1 MQPSIESKGWTTLG
15 EEERGAFACAAQ
27 SFGFLRQSFADYCCT
42 RHVFPTNER
51 YLSDKVALSGHGWTS
66 ANSQSHTGRR
76 ACMAS
81 CGYIPVS
88 FLLKIIHYLYTSSPS
103 EDGVGPGASL
113 CLTHSWALELTLVC
127 LNCSVSSILQAALLS
142 SLPRKTAWISDQ
154 KRSKLCLSL
163 CKDICATATLVG
175 GEC

>member
-27 SFGFLRQSFADYCCT
+27 GFVFLRQSFADCCCT

-66 ANSQSHTGRR
+66 ASSQSHTGQR
-76 ACMAS
+76 ACVAS
-81 CGYIPVS
+81 CGYILVS
-88 FLLKIIHYLYTSSPS
+88 FLFKIVHYLYISSPS
-103 EDGVGPGASL
+103 EDGVGLGASL
-113 CLTHSWALELTLVC
+113 CLTHSGALELTLVC
-127 LNCSVSSILQAALLS
+127 LNCGASSIFQAALLC

-154 KRSKLCLSL
+154 KRSKLSL
-163 CKDICATATLVG
+163 CKDIQYVLQLH
-175 GEC
+175 